1 MRIVHFL
8 LTALV
13 WMSVTST
20 TRSSWA
26 APKPEFT
33 IKQVMKESIKGHSA
47 LVKKACKGTAT
58 PEEMDR
64 MIRYF
69 RAMAE
74 CSPPQGDMDSW
85 KAKSGALLQ
94 AALAVQKSPQDKSAA
109 LALENAVECRQCHN
123 PHKPSQN

>member
-8 LTALV
+8 LTALW
-13 WMSVTST
+13 WMSVTTATS
-20 TRSSWA
+20 SSWA

-58 PEEMDR
+58 PDELAR
-64 MIRYF
+64 MIAYF